1 MRVGVDAKPV
11 VLLLRSANRN
21 FPVDL
26 GPELAGAGYRVESLG
41 TLQEFIACPA
51 RHEPQLV
58 LLEIGSLAEV
68 DRAVVAVD
76 WTEHVQPFAPARFVL
91 LLASKNLS
99 LGEKSAK
106 LASAEVIVL
115 PVPTRNLLFK
125 LELQGRLLR
134 KPAPTDAPRAEGF
147 SAKLEEVVGPSGR
160 RVLVVRGREPK
171 EGAWNHN
178 GMTPSGKVRW
188 RWVNAPGTREP
199 VLPSSF
205 SWTAESESA
214 PRFDEEKRAWLLEG
228 EGDRLACQ
236 VGEETVYAAAAE
248 FSSREDTGESEGRSE
263 PFVPP
268 GGEAQSRGTNSAT
281 SPDSRIAADRKSGAG
296 AVAERAR
303 APAPVSSFVPEPRA
317 VPAENAPTP
326 REEQSRAGSPG
337 SSRTPQPPAKR
348 PAASD
353 AREPVAGTERPV
365 NPTFTGEKAP
375 KPGGKSPSAPGDAPP
390 SDRDESPVNSSGASA
405 RAEVPWGARDSTST
419 SRGGVRP
426 RSATD
431 GAPDAAADRAK
442 KISGVPESPEEE
454 PPGASAPGAE
464 TPAEEPPKENLGV
477 AEAVPPWALRPG
489 EVPLPEASAK
499 AAASLTAAPV
509 APLADRPAPT
519 SLPSLG
525 APVPSLDDTAPLAT
539 ESPRT
544 ETGPTK
550 VHRDAP
556 APAPAAAPERRDRT
570 VTEEA
575 TIPGKTVRSTDEPA
589 APSERRREE
598 MG

>member
-268 GGEAQSRGTNSAT
+268 GGEAQSRRSV
-281 SPDSRIAADRKSGAG
+281 S
-296 AVAERAR
+296 
-303 APAPVSSFVPEPRA
+303 PAPI
-317 VPAENAPTP
+317 
-326 REEQSRAGSPG
+326 
-337 SSRTPQPPAKR
+337 
-348 PAASD
+348 AS
-353 AREPVAGTERPV
+353 
-365 NPTFTGEKAP
+365 
-375 KPGGKSPSAPGDAPP
+375 
-390 SDRDESPVNSSGASA
+390 
-405 RAEVPWGARDSTST
+405 
-419 SRGGVRP
+419 
-426 RSATD
+426 
-431 GAPDAAADRAK
+431 
-442 KISGVPESPEEE
+442 
-454 PPGASAPGAE
+454 
-464 TPAEEPPKENLGV
+464 
-477 AEAVPPWALRPG
+477 
-489 EVPLPEASAK
+489 
-499 AAASLTAAPV
+499 
-509 APLADRPAPT
+509 
-519 SLPSLG
+519 
-525 APVPSLDDTAPLAT
+525 
-539 ESPRT
+539 
-544 ETGPTK
+544 
-550 VHRDAP
+550 P
-556 APAPAAAPERRDRT
+556 APARSRNARARQRRSRRSCRSHVQCRPRMRLRRGKSKAAPDRRALRGPRSRPRRGRLRPTPGNRSLARNDR
-570 VTEEA
+570 
-575 TIPGKTVRSTDEPA
+575 
-589 APSERRREE
+589 
-598 MG
+598 